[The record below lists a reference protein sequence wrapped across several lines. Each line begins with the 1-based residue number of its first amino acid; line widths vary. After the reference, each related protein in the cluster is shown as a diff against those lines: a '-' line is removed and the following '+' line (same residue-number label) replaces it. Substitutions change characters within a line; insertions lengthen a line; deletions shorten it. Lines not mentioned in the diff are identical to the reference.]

1 METRWDTSTEEL
13 LRSYCDEAQ
22 TREALHREAYYKFSN
37 KNTCFSLPVIV
48 LSALSGSLQFLS
60 KGYPEIEAHI
70 ITGTAGLSIVVS
82 IISSVSSYLK
92 LGEMKSKHETAQ
104 ISWQAFHNTLKHEL
118 SLRRTIRQPATEFLS
133 ATKTSYDRLFE
144 ISPIIEQELITKT
157 KKKIKKIAHAEFQI
171 PNYLNGYSHTKV
183 FRTEEDSFPDNSIAE
198 EEERV

>member
-1 METRWDTSTEEL
+1 MQPRWDSSTEEL

-22 TREALHREAYYKFSN
+22 TREALHRQAYYKFSRQN
-37 KNTCFSLPVIV
+37 ACFSLPVIV

-60 KGYPEIEAHI
+60 KGYEKLESHI

-104 ISWQAFHNTLKHEL
+104 VSWQGFHNTLKHEL
-118 SLRRTIRQPATEFLS
+118 SLRRELRQPAAEFLS
-133 ATKTSYDRLFE
+133 ETQTSHRRLME

-157 KKKIKKIAHAEFQI
+157 KKKIKSIAKKDFSV

-183 FRTEEDSFPDNSIAE
+183 FRTEEDSFPDNSVAE
-198 EEERV
+198 DEVV